1 MADRGL
7 IVRRLMLQLTR
18 IIPRLLLLLALVGT
32 TALQATDD
40 AQKITFYVQLIRG
53 SDSDK
58 PDDPAWKP
66 VGAKLDK
73 KLRAVFRWKNYWEVK
88 RETVTLS
95 KDKVA
100 RRQMTRDREVEIR
113 LLNPPN
119 TQIRLFHH
127 GALTRCSHQP
137 IAEHMSILRGES
149 KTGECWFV
157 VVRRD
162 KPS

>member
-7 IVRRLMLQLTR
+7 SVRRLMLPFTQ
-18 IIPRLLLLLALVGT
+18 IIPRLLLFLALADT
-32 TALQATDD
+32 TVLRAADE

-53 SDSDK
+53 SDSGK

-73 KLRAVFRWKNYWEVK
+73 QLRAVFRWKNYWEVK

-100 RRQMTRDREVEIR
+100 RRHLTRDREVEIR
-113 LLNPPN
+113 LLDPPN
-119 TQIRLFHH
+119 TQIRLFNH

-137 IAEHMSILRGES
+137 IGEHMSILGGES

-162 KPS
+162 KP